1 MTNGSGIITL
11 NQARQMAEDAVMRD
25 RSQYK
30 SPEVQKALED
40 EFLEAENCWIFLEI
54 KKLLCCQKTGL
65 RRLTQLLLLAR
76 EARSAKSLTLTKIG
90 SNCSPTCKPCRNTLV
105 GVVSRSQRW

>member
-40 EFLEAENCWIFLEI
+40 EFLEAENCWIFFRN
-54 KKLLCCQKTGL
+54 KKIVVLPENWFTKAYVAFAVSKRGSFSQVTAFDED
-65 RRLTQLLLLAR
+65 REQLLSYLQTMSEYFGR
-76 EARSAKSLTLTKIG
+76 RGE
-90 SNCSPTCKPCRNTLV
+90 
-105 GVVSRSQRW
+105 